1 MDKSL
6 ETAEQPALGE
16 SSALLDLEKRTPAEE
31 SGRCGALGKFVVWSS
46 IPHYFAAPL
55 FFCPGD
61 FVRLTL
67 FVVVLL
73 STTFSILW
81 HASSE
86 PKNWIMYID
95 YSLALAWAVLEL
107 TVALRNTCPSML
119 GLVVWLNT
127 MVFIFNKVTDYA
139 GQSRA
144 TADYRRMHG
153 YWHFMSALKSMAV
166 AFLLGCSDN
175 NASGSVCRGVTFSKD
190 YVGAWLAGVAQD
202 EL

>member
-1 MDKSL
+1 M
-6 ETAEQPALGE
+6 
-16 SSALLDLEKRTPAEE
+16 
-31 SGRCGALGKFVVWSS
+31 WSS
-46 IPHYFAAPL
+46 IPHYLAAPL

-61 FVRLTL
+61 SVRLTL
-67 FVVVLL
+67 FLVVLL

-81 HASSE
+81 HAASE

-95 YSLALAWAVLEL
+95 YFLALAWAVLEL
-107 TVALRNTCPSML
+107 TVALLSTCPSML
-119 GLVVWLNT
+119 GVVVYLNL

-139 GQSRA
+139 GRSRA

-153 YWHFMSALKSMAV
+153 YWHFMSALKSVAV

-190 YVGAWLAGVAQD
+190 SVAAVLGGVAQD